1 MRDLLKW
8 LWKRMG
14 LLEAAMLVLVWAL
27 VFAATAS
34 AQYGHGVYSG
44 GYSSGYSGHGC
55 SPGYC
60 PPSYGY
66 GTPNPH
72 PYYRNIWSK
81 WAYKTWDSNPS
92 YYVHYRTR
100 YDHCGQWYNE
110 NDGWL
115 YKLDSYG
122 CYHKHCL
129 ISQYASKP
137 PLAPSPYIEQFGG
150 NSVGYDVE
158 QYTIVKKHPFVHQ
171 PGVLQGKDLPLA
183 STPQDFL
190 LQPEKTAA
198 LRIELAHKAHMSDK
212 DMYLALAQ
220 QAGDQESK
228 QEEVRGKLA
237 LLAETGRQDERMF
250 AEFKEFLAVRRGQAL
265 ITADAG
271 QAKIPVDDP
280 ALAQAISTKCFS
292 CHGGGKV
299 EGGIDFREAD
309 KFDRDQK
316 YAVFTSVLTGEMPKG
331 GTALSREQSE
341 PFRKWYEDSLL
352 ASK

>member
-1 MRDLLKW
+1 MRDLVKWWLKR
-8 LWKRMG
+8 LG
-14 LLEAAMLVLVWAL
+14 LLDAVAVLLMWAL

-34 AQYGHGVYSG
+34 AQYG
-44 GYSSGYSGHGC
+44 GYGHGGSC
-55 SPGYC
+55 VNGYC
-60 PPSYGY
+60 PPTYAPSYAKGYGY
-66 GTPNPH
+66 GSQYFNTKSAWVYRPWPTD
-72 PYYRNIWSK
+72 PRYYFH
-81 WAYKTWDSNPS
+81 
-92 YYVHYRTR
+92 YYTI
-100 YDHCGQWYNE
+100 YDHCGNATNH

-115 YKLDSYG
+115 YNLDAHG
-122 CYHKHCL
+122 CYHRHCL

-137 PLAPSPYIEQFGG
+137 SLDPSPYVEHLGG
-150 NSVGYDVE
+150 TQVGYDVE
-158 QYTIVKKHPFVHQ
+158 QYTVVKKYPFLHQ
-171 PGVLQGKDLPLA
+171 PGVLQGKDLPFA
-183 STPQDFL
+183 SSPQDFL
-190 LQPEKTAA
+190 APYETTGQ
-198 LRIELAHKAHMSDK
+198 LRIELAHKADMSTK
-212 DMYLALAQ
+212 DIALRVFQ
-220 QAGDQESK
+220 QESDRESK

-265 ITADAG
+265 ISADAG

-292 CHGGGKV
+292 CHGGDRGV

-309 KFDRDQK
+309 KFDREKK